1 MIPPGMD
8 MRKLMD
14 GSGEERVRPEKNE
27 WPFVIGGILFFF
39 ITLFLYVIKFNVF
52 SQTINGGKLTLISV
66 ILALMVGLFLATIL
80 SKDADEYERWRV
92 FATVIFL
99 CVLSFPL
106 YAHLLNYYLASS
118 EIHSTE
124 VEVIKNDAYVHSQMS
139 IPLTKLKASGYYLHF
154 DFKEKETYL
163 RTNEPIFPNQ
173 GKGSRISLPFKKGG
187 LGFSILDLTQL

>member
-8 MRKLMD
+8 LRKLMD

-39 ITLFLYVIKFNVF
+39 ITMFLYVIKFNIF
-52 SQTINGGKLTLISV
+52 SQTINGGRLSLISAIIAIV
-66 ILALMVGLFLATIL
+66 IGLVLSVLL

-106 YAHLLNYYLASS
+106 YAHLINNSLASS
-118 EIHSTE
+118 EIHNTE
-124 VEVIKNDAYVHSQMS
+124 VEVLKNDSYIHSQMS
-139 IPLTKLKASGYYLHF
+139 IPLTKINSGGYYLHF
-154 DFKEKETYL
+154 DFNGKETYL
-163 RTNEPIFPNQ
+163 RTDEPIFADN
-173 GKGSRISLPFKKGG
+173 GEGSRISLPFKKGG